1 MLLRVYVFI
10 SSQQIAPYLDP
21 HPDTLDFSSQQ
32 RKVWAI
38 RNYHGSRVIK
48 ITNLFNKISVK
59 LPLDFTM
66 LLTA

>member
-1 MLLRVYVFI
+1 VFI
-10 SSQQIAPYLDP
+10 SSQQNAPYLDT
-21 HPDTLDFSSQQ
+21 HPDTPDFSSQQ

-38 RNYHGSRVIK
+38 RKYHGSRVTK

-59 LPLDFTM
+59 FHLDFTV